1 MLMQEERE
9 LVVEYGK
16 KMSAARLSTG
26 TSGNISIY
34 NAYCHM
40 NAITIK
46 KDNINDVFFNPD
58 KENWHRTFKTLSL
71 IPIIPSF
78 SYTYYF

>member
-1 MLMQEERE
+1 ML
-9 LVVEYGK
+9 
-16 KMSAARLSTG
+16 
-26 TSGNISIY
+26 NSIY

-46 KDNINDVFFNPD
+46 KDNINDVLFNPD
-58 KENWHRTFKTLSL
+58 KENWHRAFKTLSF

>member
-1 MLMQEERE
+1 
-9 LVVEYGK
+9 
-16 KMSAARLSTG
+16 
-26 TSGNISIY
+26 
-34 NAYCHM
+34 M

-58 KENWHRTFKTLSL
+58 KETWHRTFKTLSL

>member
-1 MLMQEERE
+1 MTIHVRHKNGHDGMW
-9 LVVEYGK
+9 
-16 KMSAARLSTG
+16 
-26 TSGNISIY
+26 NISIY